1 MSVKYID
8 LRKQRHQQQ
17 LKDLQIGKQ
26 VNTTISRK
34 MHNYE
39 HNIEDLEEKDDRSNY
54 ERNEDLNY
62 IRQQIGVKL
71 NKLFA
76 NDHDEVN
83 SFMEYINHNNI
94 SIQDFN
100 AVYPE
105 LLKNSD
111 PNTATSSYMIP
122 KFQQLLENDYST
134 GSTNGSGSLMKK
146 IYKLIEKVYESGKLN
161 MSEKEADDLIDRAEF
176 YTQSSPSSEINEK
189 AKDIISSDESKE
201 DIVVDLINL
210 FETPKK
216 QTKLDDFDD
225 WTPVESK
232 SARRKKKKERK
243 QQEEN
248 EKFSPKKAVRS
259 EMYPPFSSKKLNK
272 SKKEELQQLAQE
284 YRLPTDGFKKDI
296 VARLMALNA

>member
-1 MSVKYID
+1 MSVPRYRN
-8 LRKQRHQQQ
+8 LRKERHQQQ

-26 VNTTISRK
+26 VNSTISRK

-39 HNIEDLEEKDDRSNY
+39 HNIEDDLEEKDERSNY

-62 IRQQIGVKL
+62 IRQQIGAKL
-71 NKLFA
+71 NKLFS

-111 PNTATSSYMIP
+111 PNTNTASYSIP
-122 KFQQLLENDYST
+122 KFQQLLLKDYGNT
-134 GSTNGSGSLMKK
+134 KETTIMKD
-146 IYKLIEKVYESGKLN
+146 IYNLVLKVYESGKLN
-161 MSEKEADDLIDRAEF
+161 MTEKDADELIDKAEF
-176 YTQSSPSSEINEK
+176 YSQTPTSEINDK

-201 DIVVDLINL
+201 DMVVDLVNL
-210 FETPKK
+210 FETPLRQK
-216 QTKLDDFDD
+216 TLDED

-232 SARRKKKKERK
+232 SSRRKKKNIEQK
-243 QQEEN
+243 QEEYYSQN
-248 EKFSPKKAVRS
+248 APKIDWKMA
-259 EMYPPFSSKKLNK
+259 KN
-272 SKKEELQQLAQE
+272 KEELNKLSNAQLEQILKDAGT
-284 YRLPTDGFKKDI
+284 PVGKKRKDLLTQKVWDLKQI
-296 VARLMALNA
+296 I